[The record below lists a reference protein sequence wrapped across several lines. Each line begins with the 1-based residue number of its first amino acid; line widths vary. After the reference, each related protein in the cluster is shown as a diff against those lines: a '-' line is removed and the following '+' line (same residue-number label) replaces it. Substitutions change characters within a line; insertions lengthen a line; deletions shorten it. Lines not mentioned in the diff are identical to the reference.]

1 MENPLGILT
10 GEKDLRI
17 SIERND
23 IILLSVGVFVAML
36 AALLIAKNL

>member
-1 MENPLGILT
+1 MDNPLGILT